1 MTVDIFAPAYDSA
14 AEALIAANHDAATL
28 YGRLTNAL
36 SGSGAMAG
44 DDSTS
49 TDFAKAYDDQAQ
61 AVVDAIRELVDAAG
75 NLGVLAATSIENH
88 RKGEAAA
95 RYTAPPL
102 LYDGCGIAQGTGEVD
117 VPAFSV
123 PGSEGGDARGMP
135 EFLDVVIDHVQGVV
149 WPSADTS
156 KLRTAAQAWRSAGTA
171 LDLLGP
177 GIRSA
182 RGDLAEQRSP
192 EIPSALKAVGELTE
206 GAEGLADAC
215 RTLASACEDY
225 ASQVDEHRGEIRDI
239 MVQLAIEAGVTA
251 VIGGVLSVVT
261 VGLSGAAAVTA
272 IAARA
277 AMFGAKILK
286 VLEKLRAVIRLGPL
300 VKLGEV
306 GVKVGKLAPVLRRL
320 AQRTARH
327 GKKPPK
333 VPRRKPDEILKS
345 LRQGQSKRTKM
356 VDSDA
361 ELQKVWDE
369 LTDGGKLLPRKD
381 PAHSAWYELEDGTRV
396 GLRGHSTSGGRTID
410 IELPTG
416 GTRRV
421 HIEGG
426 QDHG

>member
-1 MTVDIFAPAYDSA
+1 MTVDIFAPTYDSA
-14 AEALIAANHDAATL
+14 AEALIAANHDAAVL
-28 YGRLTNAL
+28 YERLTNTL
-36 SGSGAMAG
+36 SGCGSMAG

-49 TDFAKAYDDQAQ
+49 TDFAKAYDEQAQ
-61 AVVDAIRELVDAAG
+61 ATVDALRELVDAAG

-117 VPAFSV
+117 VPMFSV
-123 PGSEGGDARGMP
+123 PGSEGGDGGGMP

-156 KLRTAAQAWRSAGTA
+156 KLRTAAQCWRSAATA
-171 LDLLGP
+171 LDLLAP

-182 RGDLAEQRSP
+182 KAELADQRSP
-192 EIPSALKAVGELTE
+192 EIPLALTAVGELDE
-206 GAEGLADAC
+206 GVEGLAEAC
-215 RTLASACEDY
+215 RGLASACNDY
-225 ASQVDEHRGEIRDI
+225 ASQVDEHRDEIRDI

-251 VIGGVLSVVT
+251 VIGGVLSFVT
-261 VGLSGAAAVTA
+261 AGLTGAAAVAA
-272 IAARA
+272 IGTRA
-277 AMFGAKILK
+277 AMFGARILK

-300 VKLGEV
+300 VRLGEV
-306 GVKVGKLAPVLRRL
+306 GVKVRKLGPVLRRL

-333 VPRRKPDEILKS
+333 VPRRKPDEILRS
-345 LRQGQSKRTKM
+345 LRQGSKRTKL

-361 ELQKVWDE
+361 DLQKVWDE
-369 LTDGGKLLPRKD
+369 LRDGGKLLARKD

-396 GLRGHSTSGGRTID
+396 GLRGYSTSGGRTID

-426 QDHG
+426 VNDG